1 MALQFRRML
10 SRGSS
15 SNSNPVVHSNEN
27 LYTNDENNMVD
38 WSIPHQNIESIY
50 RIGIIDF
57 KTAFS
62 VRSHEETISLNKE
75 Q

>member
-1 MALQFRRML
+1 MALQFRRIL